1 MSTNGSSR
9 APLGC
14 SLPRSKAPLTGSS
27 IRADHPPAPSM
38 AAATARPKFWRLA
51 MKDEV
56 FNLSVRKFL
65 KSFGL
70 HAQHEIE
77 QSVANA
83 LARHAIS
90 GQEKLPGSI

>member
-1 MSTNGSSR
+1 
-9 APLGC
+9 
-14 SLPRSKAPLTGSS
+14 
-27 IRADHPPAPSM
+27 
-38 AAATARPKFWRLA
+38 

-90 GQEKLPGSI
+90 GKEKLPGRITLEIPGLSMNVKFNGEIALE